1 MKRTDVHHAAIPH
14 SPPDDA
20 VRRCLRRCDAVF
32 IAQAM
37 LGHPDLGDLGTVI
50 FIATFGWLLIGT
62 FATNLLIRRGVQ
74 SFAGVPIA
82 APRSAA
88 RRKVGRPISVP
99 NYTQNPKDC

>member
-1 MKRTDVHHAAIPH
+1 MYITLQFHTHRQMMLCVAAFVV
-14 SPPDDA
+14 A
-20 VRRCLRRCDAVF
+20 MQVF

-88 RRKVGRPISVP
+88 WQKVGRPISVP
-99 NYTQNPKDC
+99 NYTQNSKDC